1 MTDYG
6 QDNSQRQNTITG
18 LNKIDPMRLSNSL
31 SQRLTTMPMGR
42 AETDTISRVNNDL
55 IASTIALKKLEHKK
69 FIGKTEIK
77 PKETEK

>member
-1 MTDYG
+1 
-6 QDNSQRQNTITG
+6 
-18 LNKIDPMRLSNSL
+18 
-31 SQRLTTMPMGR
+31 MPMGR